1 MDTMIDEA
9 VATLWDYMQLGQT
22 REAVDVMVVLG
33 SRDDRVA
40 SYAAGLLRRGIAP
53 RCLVSGGAAQ
63 ANDLLVA
70 SWREGTEAEH
80 FVNVMKATGIGT
92 GKVLIEDRS
101 TNTGENARFSYGA
114 LKAVEIPVRSL
125 LIVTKP
131 YMERRALATFE
142 AQWPNKATKL
152 HVTSQG
158 GSIEQYCNEQHPY
171 EDVVNI
177 MLGDFQRIIEYPKL
191 GYQSKQPVT
200 TELLGAF
207 EALKLAGFTKHL
219 L

>member
-1 MDTMIDEA
+1 MDTMIDDA

-22 REAVDVMVVLG
+22 REMVDAMVVLG

-40 SYAAGLLRRGIAP
+40 VYAAGLLGRGIAP
-53 RCLVSGGAAQ
+53 RCLVSGGVAQ
-63 ANDLLVA
+63 ANDLLA
-70 SWREGTEAEH
+70 TSWPENTEAEH
-80 FVNVMKATGIGT
+80 FVNVMKATGIST
-92 GKVLIEDRS
+92 GKVLTEDRS
-101 TNTGENARFSYGA
+101 TNTGENARYSYEV
-114 LKAVEIPVRSL
+114 LKAAEIPVGSL

-158 GSIEQYCNEQHPY
+158 GSIGQYCNEQQSY

-177 MLGDFQRIIEYPKL
+177 MVGDFQRIMEYPKL

-200 TELLGAF
+200 KQLLSAF
-207 EALKLAGFTKHL
+207 EVLKHAGFTKHL